1 MSMRG
6 GNLQQMGDL
15 SQRFNADADL
25 VTDLESRITSVLGGT
40 EWTGPAADR
49 FRSDWDGQFRPA
61 LQKLTMA
68 LRENATIVQRR
79 QEAIDT
85 ATT

>member
-25 VTDLESRITSVLGGT
+25 VTDLESRITSVLSGT

-49 FRSDWDGQFRPA
+49 FRSDWDRQFRPA